1 LSTNVTTTTAVQS
14 AIAFPNLDF
23 LYPLFYFAIIIIAT
37 YIVASLSSIII
48 SRLMRES
55 YPLLAAQARRVGWV
69 IVWLIGI
76 ILAIEQLTPN
86 SSILL
91 LVVGLSGAG
100 AIVAL
105 RVPLENIGAKYFQD
119 VYIPFKI
126 GDTISVQGHYGKVVE
141 VNSVSTILL
150 TEDDQLIS
158 IPNSV
163 FVKDV
168 VINSTPQA
176 WKEVTIPI
184 AIESSVDLAE
194 FESAVL
200 KSMSKLKIHLDRRF
214 PPVLTTKS
222 RGPQSTELTLT
233 VMIQRPEERDA
244 IVTEINKRVSE
255 IMQTSQQKKK

>member
-1 LSTNVTTTTAVQS
+1 MSTNTTAIQS
-14 AIAFPNLDF
+14 ATSLPNFQF
-23 LYPLFYFAIIIIAT
+23 LYPLAYFAIILIAT
-37 YIVASLSSIII
+37 YVVASLSGIII
-48 SRLMRES
+48 SRLMKQS
-55 YPLLAAQARRVGWV
+55 YPLLAAQAKRVGWV

-86 SSILL
+86 SNILL

-126 GDTISVQGHYGKVVE
+126 GDSISVQGHYGKVVE
-141 VNSVSTILL
+141 VNSVATILL
-150 TEDDQLIS
+150 TDDDQLIS
-158 IPNSV
+158 VPNSV
-163 FVKDV
+163 FVKEV
-168 VINSTPQA
+168 VVNSTPQA

-184 AIESSVDLAE
+184 AISNGVDLAE
-194 FESAVL
+194 FESSVL

-214 PPVLTTKS
+214 PPVLTMKS

-255 IMQTSQQKKK
+255 IMQTSQQRKR